1 MPDKNQEWNVSST
14 LLSTTMLRKQYFSF
28 IIYISDGML
37 RTPLLTFSV
46 LPTPNLQVLVTTFS
60 GRTLSVI
67 VNPFDTIEQ
76 LRYKVAIKED
86 ISQDQIMLMKNGTIL
101 TDGDTLEYW
110 DIRDQSLIYMTFRLR
125 GG

>member
-1 MPDKNQEWNVSST
+1 M
-14 LLSTTMLRKQYFSF
+14 
-28 IIYISDGML
+28 
-37 RTPLLTFSV
+37 
-46 LPTPNLQVLVTTFS
+46 TFS

-101 TDGDTLEYW
+101 TDGDSLEYW